1 MRRPRGP
8 APAFTLIELLIVIA
22 IIGVLIAL
30 LMPTIS
36 GARESARRTQCAAHL
51 RNIGGAMM
59 AYGTDNDRKVPIH
72 RGGGEFL
79 WDIAKETRDALVKN
93 GAERKTF
100 YCPTVERETDDTFWD
115 YPDGRP
121 DNRTASGWTVGGY
134 WFLTKRLPFN
144 PATDTSTLPATSLM
158 SSRFEFKGD
167 VVKKPYKKKL
177 RESFD
182 QAQAA
187 DCELVTDATM
197 SRGPAGSRS
206 FTGISG
212 TIYNQT
218 SHLSSDKKRAAG
230 GNVLFMD
237 GRVEWRQWKE
247 PPAGDP
253 TTTVVPNDQMQ
264 IRYSVPRS
272 PPVDQWF

>member
-1 MRRPRGP
+1 MRRHRGP

-30 LMPTIS
+30 LMPMIT

-59 AYGTDNDRKVPIH
+59 AYGADNDRKVPIY

-79 WDIAKETRDALVKN
+79 WDIPKRMRDALVKN
-93 GAERKTF
+93 GAERKTL
-100 YCPTVERETDDTFWD
+100 YCPTVERETDENFWNYSTGD
-115 YPDGRP
+115 PSLDVGH
-121 DNRTASGWTVGGY
+121 TVTGY
-134 WFLTKRLPFN
+134 WFLTKRLPLN
-144 PATDTSTLPATSLM
+144 PLTDPATLPVTNLM

-167 VVKKPYKKKL
+167 VVKKPHKKKL

-182 QAQAA
+182 QPQAA

-197 SRGPAGSRS
+197 SRGAAGSRS

-253 TTTVVPNDQMQ
+253 TTVVVPNDQMQ